1 MLITILSDPHLRH
14 TNPISRSDNY
24 AETGLNKLEQVVAFC
39 NNRGSTLLIAG
50 DLWDRP
56 DNPVW
61 FINRVIEILNRAYF
75 PIYAIAGNHDL
86 KYHNIDNIKESS
98 LWTLGEAVHNFA
110 LIDKCNNLILDGDF
124 KTFLHAFSF
133 GLEPSYVIRPD
144 SYNILMLHTPIF
156 EKEVP
161 WFMSDAMTADQLVAK
176 YPGFDL
182 YVTGDIHTT
191 AITDKVINTGSMM
204 RSTKAQKEH
213 KPCFVTVDTETGE
226 KEITY
231 FEIEQD
237 VWKLDFEAPADE
249 SFSADLNELSE
260 VLLARGEKL
269 CYKDVAIELAKDN
282 TKHQQRLREIF
293 DGYSERT

>member
-1 MLITILSDPHLRH
+1 MKLTCLSDLHLRH

-24 AETGLNKLEQVVAFC
+24 AETCLSKLEQVVRHC
-39 NNRGSTLLIAG
+39 NKVGSTLLIAG
-50 DLWDRP
+50 DLWDKP
-56 DNPVW
+56 DNPIW
-61 FINRVIEILNRAYF
+61 FVNRVIDILNRCEGA
-75 PIYAIAGNHDL
+75 IYAIAGNHDL
-86 KYHNIDNIKESS
+86 KYHNLENLKESS
-98 LWTLGEAVHNFA
+98 LWTLGEAVHSLQLLNGTYG
-110 LIDKCNNLILDGDF
+110 IGRDVILHGV
-124 KTFLHAFSF
+124 SF
-133 GLEPSYVIRPD
+133 GEEHGIGPYAGR
-144 SYNILMLHTPIF
+144 YNILMLHTPIF

-161 WFMSDAMTADQLVAK
+161 WFMSDAMTADQLVVK

-182 YVTGDIHTT
+182 FCVGDIHQTC
-191 AITDKVINTGSMM
+191 ITDKVINTGSMM

-213 KPCFVTVDTETGE
+213 KPCFVTVDIETGE

-282 TKHQQRLREIF
+282 TKHQQRLMEIF

>member
-1 MLITILSDPHLRH
+1 MLLTIAADLHLRH

-24 AETGLNKLEQVVAFC
+24 AETCLRKLEQVVAFC
-39 NNRGSTLLIAG
+39 NNKNSALLIAG
-50 DLWDRP
+50 DTFEKP
-56 DNPVW
+56 DNPIW
-61 FINRVIEILNRAYF
+61 FVNRVIEILNRADF

-86 KYHNIDNIKESS
+86 KYHNIENLKESS

-110 LIDKCNNLILDGDF
+110 LIDKCNNLILND
-124 KTFLHAFSF
+124 KVFLHAFSF

-161 WFMSDAMTADQLVAK
+161 WFMSDAMTVDQLVAK

-182 YVTGDIHTT
+182 YVTGDIHVQC
-191 AITDKVINTGSMM
+191 ITDKVINTGSMM

-213 KPCFVTVDTETGE
+213 RPCFVTVDTESGE

-231 FEIEQD
+231 FDIEQD
-237 VWKLDFEAPADE
+237 VWKLDFEEPVDD
-249 SFSADLNELSE
+249 SFSADLNELSQ

-282 TKHQQRLREIF
+282 TKHQQRLMEIF
-293 DGYSERT
+293 DGYTERT

>member
-1 MLITILSDPHLRH
+1 MKLTCLSDPHLRH

-24 AETGLNKLEQVVAFC
+24 AETCLRKLEQIVAFC
-39 NNRGSTLLIAG
+39 NNRGSTLLIGG
-50 DLWDRP
+50 DIFDKP
-56 DNPVW
+56 DNPIW
-61 FINRVIEILNRAYF
+61 FVNRVIEVLNELESSTYV
-75 PIYAIAGNHDL
+75 IAGNHDL
-86 KYHNIDNIKESS
+86 KYHNVENLKESS
-98 LWTLGEAVHNFA
+98 LWTLGEAVDNLYLTHTYQPLGHN
-110 LIDKCNNLILDGDF
+110 IR
-124 KTFLHAFSF
+124 LHPYPF
-133 GLEPSYVIRPD
+133 GIEPD
-144 SYNILMLHTPIF
+144 SAPTEGRYNILMLHTPIF

-182 YVTGDIHTT
+182 YVSGDIHQTC
-191 AITDKVINTGSMM
+191 ITDKVINTGSMM

-231 FEIEQD
+231 FDIEED
-237 VWKLDFEAPADE
+237 VWKLEFEAPVDD

-282 TKHQQRLREIF
+282 TKHQQRLMEIF

>member
-1 MLITILSDPHLRH
+1 MKLTCLSDAHLRH

-24 AETGLNKLEQVVAFC
+24 AETCLSKLEQVVKHC
-39 NNRGSTLLIAG
+39 NKVGSTLLIGG
-50 DLWDRP
+50 DIFERP
-56 DNPVW
+56 DNPIW
-61 FINRVIEILNRAYF
+61 FVNRVIDILNRCAVA
-75 PIYAIAGNHDL
+75 IYAIAGNHDL
-86 KYHNIDNIKESS
+86 KYHNLENLKESS

-110 LIDKCNNLILDGDF
+110 LIDKCNSLILND
-124 KTFLHAFSF
+124 KVFLHAFSF
-133 GLEPSYVIRPD
+133 GLDPSYVIRPD

-182 YVTGDIHTT
+182 YCVGDIHQTC
-191 AITDKVINTGSMM
+191 ITDKVINTGSMM

-213 KPCFVTVDTETGE
+213 RPCFVTVDTETGE

-282 TKHQQRLREIF
+282 TKHQQRLMEIF

>member
-1 MLITILSDPHLRH
+1 MFLTIISDLHLRH

-24 AETGLNKLEQVVAFC
+24 AETCLRKLEQVVAFC
-39 NNRGSTLLIAG
+39 NTRGSTLLIGG
-50 DLWDRP
+50 DIFDKP
-56 DNPVW
+56 DNPIW
-61 FINRVIEILNRAYF
+61 FVNRVIEILNRCQVA
-75 PIYAIAGNHDL
+75 IYVIAGNHDL
-86 KYHNIDNIKESS
+86 KYHNLENLKESS

-110 LIDKCNNLILDGDF
+110 LIDKCNNLILND
-124 KTFLHAFSF
+124 KVFLHAFSY
-133 GLEPSYVIRPD
+133 GLEPSYIIHPD

-182 YVTGDIHTT
+182 YVCGDIHATT
-191 AITDKVINTGSMM
+191 ITDKVINTGSMM
-204 RSTKAQKEH
+204 RSTKSQKEH

-231 FEIEQD
+231 FDIEED
-237 VWKLDFEAPADE
+237 VWKLEFEAPVDE
-249 SFSADLNELSE
+249 SFSTDLEELSQ
-260 VLLARGEKL
+260 VLLARDEKL
-269 CYKDVAIELAKDN
+269 CYKDVVLALAGDN
-282 TKHQQRLREIF
+282 DNLKQRLVGII

>member
-1 MLITILSDPHLRH
+1 MLITIISDLHLRH

-24 AETGLNKLEQVVAFC
+24 AETCLSKLEQVVSHC
-39 NNRGSTLLIAG
+39 NKTGSTLLISG
-50 DLWDRP
+50 DLWDKP
-56 DNPVW
+56 DNPIW
-61 FINRVIEILNRAYF
+61 FVNRVIEVFNELEPSAYV
-75 PIYAIAGNHDL
+75 IAGNHDL
-86 KYHNIDNIKESS
+86 KFHNIENLKESS
-98 LWTLGEAVHNFA
+98 LWTLGEAV
-110 LIDKCNNLILDGDF
+110 DNLYLTHTLQPLGS
-124 KTFLHAFSF
+124 KVRLHPYPF
-133 GLEPSYVIRPD
+133 GVEPD
-144 SYNILMLHTPIF
+144 SEPAPGYYNILMLHTPIF

-182 YVTGDIHTT
+182 YCVGDIHQTC
-191 AITDKVINTGSMM
+191 ITDKVINTGSMM

-213 KPCFVTVDTETGE
+213 RPCFVTVDTETGE

-282 TKHQQRLREIF
+282 TKHQQRLMEIF

>member
-1 MLITILSDPHLRH
+1 MKLTCLSDPHLRH

-24 AETGLNKLEQVVAFC
+24 AETCLRKLEQVVSHC
-39 NNRGSTLLIAG
+39 NNIGSTLLIGG
-50 DLWDRP
+50 DLWERP
-56 DNPVW
+56 DNPIW
-61 FINRVIEILNRAYF
+61 FVNRVIEILNRCSVA
-75 PIYAIAGNHDL
+75 IYAIAGNHDL
-86 KYHNIDNIKESS
+86 KYHNIENLKESS

-110 LIDKCNNLILDGDF
+110 LIDKCNSLILND
-124 KTFLHAFSF
+124 KVFLHAFSF

-144 SYNILMLHTPIF
+144 SYNILMLHTPVF
-156 EKEVP
+156 EEEVP
-161 WFMSDAMTADQLVAK
+161 WFMSDAMTVDQLVAK

-182 YVTGDIHTT
+182 YVTGDIHVQC
-191 AITDKVINTGSMM
+191 ITDKVINTGSMM

-213 KPCFVTVDTETGE
+213 RPCFVTVDTESGE

-231 FEIEQD
+231 FDIEQD
-237 VWKLDFEAPADE
+237 VWKLDFEEPVDD
-249 SFSADLNELSE
+249 SFSADLNELSQ

-282 TKHQQRLREIF
+282 TKHQQRLMEIF

>member
-1 MLITILSDPHLRH
+1 MKLKILSDIHIRS
-14 TNPISRSDNY
+14 TVPISRSDDY
-24 AETGLNKLEQVVAFC
+24 LEAQFIKLSQFIEY
-39 NNRGSTLLIAG
+39 RGEDVTIIGG
-50 DLWDRP
+50 DLWDKSDMP
-56 DNPVW
+56 SALV
-61 FINRVIEILNRAYF
+61 NRVITYLRRSKS

-86 KYHNIDNIKESS
+86 KYHNYGNLRDNS
-98 LWTLGEAVHNFA
+98 LWTLHESGCLRIEEGIKEIGDIYFHFNNFGCPVTLPLQGA
-110 LIDKCNNLILDGDF
+110 
-124 KTFLHAFSF
+124 T
-133 GLEPSYVIRPD
+133 
-144 SYNILMLHTPIF
+144 NILISHSPIF

-161 WFMSDAMTADQLVAK
+161 WFMSEAFTPSSLEK
-176 YPGFDL
+176 TFPGFNYYIL
-182 YVTGDIHTT
+182 GDVHLTT
-191 AITDKVINTGSMM
+191 ITDKVINTGSMM

-213 KPCFVTVDTETGE
+213 RPCFVTVDTETGE

-282 TKHQQRLREIF
+282 TKHQQRLMEIF

>member
-1 MLITILSDPHLRH
+1 MKLTCLSDVHLRH

-24 AETGLNKLEQVVAFC
+24 AETCLRKLEQVVAFC
-39 NNRGSTLLIAG
+39 NTRGSTLLIGG
-50 DLWDRP
+50 DIFDKP
-56 DNPVW
+56 DNPIW
-61 FINRVIEILNRAYF
+61 FVNRVIDILNELEHPA
-75 PIYAIAGNHDL
+75 YAIAGNHDL
-86 KYHNIDNIKESS
+86 KYHNVENLQESS
-98 LWTLGEAVHNFA
+98 LWTLGEAVDNLYLTHTYQPLGHN
-110 LIDKCNNLILDGDF
+110 IR
-124 KTFLHAFSF
+124 LHPYPF
-133 GLEPSYVIRPD
+133 GVEPGSDPTEGH
-144 SYNILMLHTPIF
+144 YNILMLHTPIF
-156 EKEVP
+156 ENEVP
-161 WFMSDAMTADQLVAK
+161 WFMPDAMTADQLVAK

-182 YVTGDIHTT
+182 YCVGDIHQTC
-191 AITDKVINTGSMM
+191 ITDKVINTGSMM

-213 KPCFVTVDTETGE
+213 RPCFVTVDTETGE

-282 TKHQQRLREIF
+282 TKHQQRLMEIF
-293 DGYSERT
+293 DGYEKSEG

>member
-1 MLITILSDPHLRH
+1 MKLTCLSDIHLRH
-14 TNPISRSDNY
+14 TNPISRSDKY
-24 AETGLNKLEQVVAFC
+24 VKTCLRKLEQVVSHC
-39 NNRGSTLLIAG
+39 NNRGSTLLIGG
-50 DLWDRP
+50 DIFDKP
-56 DNPVW
+56 DNPIW
-61 FINRVIEILNRAYF
+61 FVNRVIDILNRSEVE
-75 PIYAIAGNHDL
+75 IYAIAGNHDL
-86 KYHNIDNIKESS
+86 KYHNLENLKESS
-98 LWTLGEAVHNFA
+98 LWTLGEAVHNLA
-110 LIDKCNNLILDGDF
+110 LIDKCNNLMLDGKF
-124 KTFLHAFSF
+124 EIFLHAFSF

-182 YVTGDIHTT
+182 YVTGDVHVQC
-191 AITDKVINTGSMM
+191 ITNKVINTGSMM
-204 RSTKAQKEH
+204 RSTKAQKDH
-213 KPCFVTVDTETGE
+213 KPCFVTVDTETGK

-237 VWKLDFEAPADE
+237 VWKLDFEEPVDD
-249 SFSADLNELSE
+249 SFSADLNELSQ

-282 TKHQQRLREIF
+282 TKHQQRLMEIF
-293 DGYSERT
+293 DGYTERT

>member
-1 MLITILSDPHLRH
+1 MLITIISDPHLRH

-24 AETGLNKLEQVVAFC
+24 AETCLSKLEQVVSHC
-39 NNRGSTLLIAG
+39 NRIGSTLLIAG
-50 DLWDRP
+50 DIFDKS

-61 FINRVIEILNRAYF
+61 FINRVIEILNRADY

-86 KYHNIDNIKESS
+86 KYHNIENLFESS
-98 LWTLGEAVHNFA
+98 LWTVNEAVDKFNLVHTYTHLEGIVA
-110 LIDKCNNLILDGDF
+110 L
-124 KTFLHAFSF
+124 HPYPF
-133 GLEPSYVIRPD
+133 GKEPD
-144 SYNILMLHTPIF
+144 SEPVPGYYNILMLHTPIF

-182 YVTGDIHTT
+182 YVTGDIHQTC
-191 AITDKVINTGSMM
+191 ITDKVINTGSMM
-204 RSTKAQKEH
+204 RSTKAQKDH

-231 FEIEQD
+231 FETEQD
-237 VWKLDFEAPADE
+237 VWKLDFEAPADD

-282 TKHQQRLREIF
+282 TKHQQRLMEIF